1 MKQVKNL
8 IIGAGPAGLATSG
21 RMRKAGLEFT
31 LIEQTDKI
39 AYSWQN
45 HYDGLHLHTV
55 NQLSHLPHLPFPEGY
70 PLYVSKEDLVSY
82 YHQYAKTFDIN
93 PVFNQKVL
101 KLSKLD
107 NGWQVNTEAGNG
119 YVTQNVIVATGVNR
133 IPKLPTWEGQ
143 EQFEGE
149 IIHAKSYKN
158 AKQLKG
164 KKVLVVGMGN
174 TGAEIALHF
183 ARQGDNPCVSLRG
196 PVHIMPRDINGRPTQ
211 LTALMLAKIPFGLGD
226 SLGSAIRKI
235 VVGDLSK
242 YGIST
247 PKLSPTKQLKVTGR
261 TPVVDIGTLEQIKK
275 KNITIKPGIKSFGTD
290 DVQFT
295 NGETQSF
302 DLVILATGYYA
313 QIDDFMDD
321 AAEFVNKDGLPSQ
334 AVFDST
340 HEGLYFVGF
349 NNYVPGGA
357 LGVINSESEEVVN
370 HLIGKS

>member
-1 MKQVKNL
+1 MQVQNL
-8 IIGAGPAGLATSG
+8 IIGAGPAGLATAG
-21 RMRKAGLEFT
+21 RMRKAGLDFT
-31 LIEQTDKI
+31 LIEQTDQI
-39 AYSWQN
+39 ASSWQN

-70 PLYVSKEDLVSY
+70 PLYVSKEDLISY
-82 YHQYAKTFDIN
+82 YQQYAKTFDIH
-93 PVFNQKVL
+93 PVLSQKVTRL
-101 KLSKLD
+101 AQTD
-107 NGWQVNTEAGNG
+107 EAWTVDTEAGTS
-119 YVTQNVIVATGVNR
+119 YDAQNVIVATGINR

-143 EQFEGE
+143 DQFEGQ

-158 AKQLKG
+158 AKPYKG
-164 KKVLVVGMGN
+164 RKVLIVGMGN

-183 ARQGDNPCVSLRG
+183 ARQGDKPHVSLRG
-196 PVHIMPRDINGRPTQ
+196 PVHFLPRDINGRPTQ

-226 SLGSAIRKI
+226 SLGSFIRKI

-275 KNITIKPGIKSFGTD
+275 RNITILPDIERFGVRE
-290 DVQFT
+290 VQFT
-295 NGETQSF
+295 NGETKPF

-321 AAEFVNKDGLPSQ
+321 AADFVNKDGLPSQ

-340 HEGLYFVGF
+340 HRGLYFVGF

-370 HLIGKS
+370 HILGKR

>member
-1 MKQVKNL
+1 MQVQNL
-8 IIGAGPAGLATSG
+8 IIGAGPAGLATAG
-21 RMRKAGLEFT
+21 RMRKAGLDFT
-31 LIEQTDKI
+31 LIEQTDQI
-39 AYSWQN
+39 ASSWHN

-70 PLYVSKEDLVSY
+70 PLYVSKEDLISY
-82 YHQYAKTFDIN
+82 YQQYAKTFDIH
-93 PVFNQKVL
+93 PVLSQKVTRL
-101 KLSKLD
+101 AQTDDAWKVD
-107 NGWQVNTEAGNG
+107 TEAGTS
-119 YVTQNVIVATGVNR
+119 YAAQNVIVATGINR

-143 EQFEGE
+143 DQFEGQ

-158 AKQLKG
+158 AEPYKG
-164 KKVLVVGMGN
+164 RKVLIVGMGN

-183 ARQGDNPCVSLRG
+183 ARQGDKPHVSLRG
-196 PVHIMPRDINGRPTQ
+196 PVHFLPRDINGRPTQ

-226 SLGSAIRKI
+226 SLGSFIRKI

-275 KNITIKPGIKSFGTD
+275 RNITILPDIERFGVRE
-290 DVQFT
+290 VQFT
-295 NGETQSF
+295 NGETKPF

-321 AAEFVNKDGLPSQ
+321 AADFVNKDGLPSQ

-340 HEGLYFVGF
+340 HKGLYFLGF

-370 HLIGKS
+370 HILGKR

>member
-1 MKQVKNL
+1 MQVQNL
-8 IIGAGPAGLATSG
+8 IIGAGPAGLATAG
-21 RMRKAGLEFT
+21 RMRKAGLDFT
-31 LIEQTDKI
+31 LIEQTDQI
-39 AYSWQN
+39 ASSWHN

-70 PLYVSKEDLVSY
+70 PLYVSKEDLISY
-82 YHQYAKTFDIN
+82 YQQYAKTFDIH
-93 PVFNQKVL
+93 PVLSQKVTRL
-101 KLSKLD
+101 AQTD
-107 NGWQVNTEAGNG
+107 EAWTVDTEAGTS
-119 YVTQNVIVATGVNR
+119 YAAQNVIVATGINR

-143 EQFEGE
+143 DQFEGQ

-158 AKQLKG
+158 AEPYKG
-164 KKVLVVGMGN
+164 RKVLIVGMGN

-183 ARQGDNPCVSLRG
+183 ARQGDKPHVSLRG
-196 PVHIMPRDINGRPTQ
+196 PVHFLPRDINGRPTQ

-226 SLGSAIRKI
+226 SLGSIIRKI

-275 KNITIKPGIKSFGTD
+275 RNITILPDIERFGVRE
-290 DVQFT
+290 VQFT
-295 NGETQSF
+295 NGESKPF

-321 AAEFVNKDGLPSQ
+321 AADFVNKDGLPSQ

-340 HEGLYFVGF
+340 HKGLYFVGF

-370 HLIGKS
+370 HILGKR

>member
-1 MKQVKNL
+1 MQVQNL
-8 IIGAGPAGLATSG
+8 IIGAGPAGLATAG
-21 RMRKAGLEFT
+21 RMRKAGLDFT
-31 LIEQTDKI
+31 LIEQTDQI
-39 AYSWQN
+39 ASSWHN

-70 PLYVSKEDLVSY
+70 PLYVSKEDLISY
-82 YHQYAKTFDIN
+82 YQQYAKTFDIH
-93 PVFNQKVL
+93 PVLSQKVTRL
-101 KLSKLD
+101 AQTDDAWKVD
-107 NGWQVNTEAGNG
+107 TEAGTS
-119 YVTQNVIVATGVNR
+119 YAAQNVIVATGINR

-143 EQFEGE
+143 DQFEGQ

-158 AKQLKG
+158 AEPYKG
-164 KKVLVVGMGN
+164 RKVLIVGMGN

-183 ARQGDNPCVSLRG
+183 ARQGDKPHVSLRG
-196 PVHIMPRDINGRPTQ
+196 PVHFLPRDINGRPTQ

-226 SLGSAIRKI
+226 SLGSFIRKI

-275 KNITIKPGIKSFGTD
+275 RNITILPDIERFGVRE
-290 DVQFT
+290 VQFT
-295 NGETQSF
+295 NGETKPF

-321 AAEFVNKDGLPSQ
+321 AADFVNKDGLPSQ

-340 HEGLYFVGF
+340 HKGLYFVGF

-370 HLIGKS
+370 HILGKR

>member
-1 MKQVKNL
+1 MQVQNL
-8 IIGAGPAGLATSG
+8 IIGAGPAGLATAG
-21 RMRKAGLEFT
+21 RMRKAGLDFT
-31 LIEQTDKI
+31 LIEQTDQI
-39 AYSWQN
+39 ASSWHN

-70 PLYVSKEDLVSY
+70 LLYVSKEDLISY
-82 YHQYAKTFDIN
+82 YQQYAKTFDIH
-93 PVFNQKVL
+93 PVLSQKVTRL
-101 KLSKLD
+101 AQTD
-107 NGWQVNTEAGNG
+107 EAWTVDTEAGTS
-119 YVTQNVIVATGVNR
+119 YAAQNVIVATGINR
-133 IPKLPTWEGQ
+133 IPKLPIWEGQ
-143 EQFEGE
+143 DQFEGQ

-158 AKQLKG
+158 AEPYKDR
-164 KKVLVVGMGN
+164 KVLIVGMGN

-183 ARQGDNPCVSLRG
+183 ARQGDKPHVSLRG
-196 PVHIMPRDINGRPTQ
+196 PVHFLPRDINGRPTQ

-226 SLGSAIRKI
+226 SLGSIIRKI

-261 TPVVDIGTLEQIKK
+261 TPVVDIGTLEQIKQR
-275 KNITIKPGIKSFGTD
+275 NITILPDIERFGVRE
-290 DVQFT
+290 VQFT
-295 NGETQSF
+295 NGETKPF

-321 AAEFVNKDGLPSQ
+321 AADFVNKDGLPSQ

-340 HEGLYFVGF
+340 HRGLYFVGF

-370 HLIGKS
+370 HILGKR

>member
-1 MKQVKNL
+1 MQVQNL
-8 IIGAGPAGLATSG
+8 IIGAGPAGLATAG
-21 RMRKAGLEFT
+21 RMRKAGLDFT
-31 LIEQTDKI
+31 LIEQTDQI
-39 AYSWQN
+39 ASSWHN

-70 PLYVSKEDLVSY
+70 PLYVSKEDLISY
-82 YHQYAKTFDIN
+82 YQQYAKTFDIH
-93 PVFNQKVL
+93 PVLSQKVTRL
-101 KLSKLD
+101 AQTD
-107 NGWQVNTEAGNG
+107 EAWTVDTEAGTS
-119 YVTQNVIVATGVNR
+119 YDAQNVIVATGINR

-143 EQFEGE
+143 DQFEGQ

-158 AKQLKG
+158 AKPYKG
-164 KKVLVVGMGN
+164 RKVLIVGMGN

-183 ARQGDNPCVSLRG
+183 ARQGDKPHVSLRG
-196 PVHIMPRDINGRPTQ
+196 PVHFLPRDINGRPTQ

-226 SLGSAIRKI
+226 SLGSIIRKI

-275 KNITIKPGIKSFGTD
+275 RNITILPDIERFGVRE
-290 DVQFT
+290 VQFT
-295 NGETQSF
+295 NGESKPF

-321 AAEFVNKDGLPSQ
+321 AADFVNKDGLPSQ

-340 HEGLYFVGF
+340 HKGLYFVGF

-370 HLIGKS
+370 HILGKR

>member
-1 MKQVKNL
+1 MQVQNL
-8 IIGAGPAGLATSG
+8 IIGAGPAGLATAG
-21 RMRKAGLEFT
+21 RMRKAGLDFT
-31 LIEQTDKI
+31 LIEQTDQI
-39 AYSWQN
+39 ASSWHN

-70 PLYVSKEDLVSY
+70 PLYVSKEDLISY
-82 YHQYAKTFDIN
+82 YQQYAKTFDIH
-93 PVFNQKVL
+93 PVLSQKVTRL
-101 KLSKLD
+101 AQTD
-107 NGWQVNTEAGNG
+107 EAWTVDTEAGTS
-119 YVTQNVIVATGVNR
+119 YDAQNVIVATGINR

-143 EQFEGE
+143 DQFEGQ

-158 AKQLKG
+158 AKPYKG
-164 KKVLVVGMGN
+164 RKVLIVGMGN

-183 ARQGDNPCVSLRG
+183 ARQGDKPHVSLRG
-196 PVHIMPRDINGRPTQ
+196 PVHFLPRDINGRPTQ

-226 SLGSAIRKI
+226 SLGSIIRKI

-275 KNITIKPGIKSFGTD
+275 RNITILPDIERFGVRE
-290 DVQFT
+290 VQFT
-295 NGETQSF
+295 NGETKPF

-321 AAEFVNKDGLPSQ
+321 AADFVNKDGLPSQ

-340 HEGLYFVGF
+340 HRGLYFVGF

-370 HLIGKS
+370 HILGKR

>member
-1 MKQVKNL
+1 MQVQNL
-8 IIGAGPAGLATSG
+8 IIGAGPAGLATAG
-21 RMRKAGLEFT
+21 RMRKAGLDFT
-31 LIEQTDKI
+31 LIEQTDQI
-39 AYSWQN
+39 ASSWHN

-70 PLYVSKEDLVSY
+70 PLYVSKEDLISY
-82 YHQYAKTFDIN
+82 YQQYAKTFDIH
-93 PVFNQKVL
+93 PVLSQKVTRL
-101 KLSKLD
+101 AQTD
-107 NGWQVNTEAGNG
+107 EAWTVDTEAGTS
-119 YVTQNVIVATGVNR
+119 YAAQNVIVATGINR

-143 EQFEGE
+143 DQFEGQ

-158 AKQLKG
+158 AKPYKG
-164 KKVLVVGMGN
+164 RKVLIVGMGN

-183 ARQGDNPCVSLRG
+183 ARQGDKPHVSLRG
-196 PVHIMPRDINGRPTQ
+196 PVHFLPRDINGRPTQ

-226 SLGSAIRKI
+226 SLGSFIRKI

-275 KNITIKPGIKSFGTD
+275 RNITILPDIERFGVRE
-290 DVQFT
+290 VQFT
-295 NGETQSF
+295 NGETKPF

-321 AAEFVNKDGLPSQ
+321 AADFVNKDGLPSQ

-340 HEGLYFVGF
+340 HKGLYFVGF

-370 HLIGKS
+370 HILGKR

>member
-1 MKQVKNL
+1 MC
-8 IIGAGPAGLATSG
+8 I
-21 RMRKAGLEFT
+21 RDR
-31 LIEQTDKI
+31 
-39 AYSWQN
+39 
-45 HYDGLHLHTV
+45 
-55 NQLSHLPHLPFPEGY
+55 GY
-70 PLYVSKEDLVSY
+70 YQ
-82 YHQYAKTFDIN
+82 QYAKTFDIH
-93 PVFNQKVL
+93 PVLSQKVTRL
-101 KLSKLD
+101 AQTDDAWKVD
-107 NGWQVNTEAGNG
+107 TEAGTS
-119 YVTQNVIVATGVNR
+119 YAAQNVIVATGINR

-143 EQFEGE
+143 DQFEGQ

-158 AKQLKG
+158 AEPYKG
-164 KKVLVVGMGN
+164 RKVLIVGMGN

-183 ARQGDNPCVSLRG
+183 ARQGDKPHVSLRG
-196 PVHIMPRDINGRPTQ
+196 PVHFLPRDINGRPTQ

-261 TPVVDIGTLEQIKK
+261 TPVVDIGTLDQIKK
-275 KNITIKPGIKSFGTD
+275 RNITIMPDIERFGVRE
-290 DVQFT
+290 VQFT
-295 NGETQSF
+295 NGESKPF

-321 AAEFVNKDGLPSQ
+321 AADFVNKDGLPSQ

-340 HEGLYFVGF
+340 HRGLYFVGF

-370 HLIGKS
+370 HILGKR

>member
-1 MKQVKNL
+1 MQVQNL
-8 IIGAGPAGLATSG
+8 IIGAGPAGLATAG
-21 RMRKAGLEFT
+21 RMRKAGLDFT
-31 LIEQTDKI
+31 LIEQTDQI
-39 AYSWQN
+39 ASSWHN

-70 PLYVSKEDLVSY
+70 PLYVSKEDLISY
-82 YHQYAKTFDIN
+82 YQQYATTFDIH
-93 PVFNQKVL
+93 PVLSQKVTRL
-101 KLSKLD
+101 AQTD
-107 NGWQVNTEAGNG
+107 EAWTVDTEAGTS
-119 YVTQNVIVATGVNR
+119 YAAQNVIVATGINR

-143 EQFEGE
+143 DQFEGQ

-158 AKQLKG
+158 AEPYKG
-164 KKVLVVGMGN
+164 RKVLIVGMGN

-183 ARQGDNPCVSLRG
+183 AGQGDMPHVSLRG
-196 PVHIMPRDINGRPTQ
+196 PVYFLPRDINGRPTQ

-226 SLGSAIRKI
+226 SLGSFIRKI

-261 TPVVDIGTLEQIKK
+261 TPVVDIGTLEQIKQR
-275 KNITIKPGIKSFGTD
+275 NITILPDIERFGVRE
-290 DVQFT
+290 VQFT
-295 NGETQSF
+295 NGETKPF

-321 AAEFVNKDGLPSQ
+321 AADFVNKDGLPSQ

-340 HEGLYFVGF
+340 HRGLYFVGF

-370 HLIGKS
+370 HILGKR